1 MRIRIHSPGN
11 DRRTLIIDLFHS
23 YLVIMTEH
31 FGKIEGGTE
40 SGRQNNLMNG
50 YRPHQQNKTD
60 LSFFLSLAS
69 GWINQAKHKIG
80 KLIRE
85 KVVASRKFTPGTMQD
100 SRPDVQGQKNYKI
113 NYRKCCGSGFD
124 RIRTILSISN
134 FRSDLIIYADSNR
147 RKNYLFVYIFVKIS
161 V

>member
-1 MRIRIHSPGN
+1 M
-11 DRRTLIIDLFHS
+11 
-23 YLVIMTEH
+23 
-31 FGKIEGGTE
+31 
-40 SGRQNNLMNG
+40 
-50 YRPHQQNKTD
+50 
-60 LSFFLSLAS
+60 
-69 GWINQAKHKIG
+69 
-80 KLIRE
+80 
-85 KVVASRKFTPGTMQD
+85 VASRKFTPGTMQD

-161 V
+161 VKVRTPVSDSVVQLEANGSGKKMGYRIRNTDHCVGTCGPNEIIQLDFYHFLCRHDV